1 MFNSVI
7 IKSFSYIFFL
17 LDYLDIIKV
26 LRSKIAETDDLIT
39 IKKNAKAEFSYSL
52 SRNLLKTISNL
63 SMEVIS
69 LN

>member
-1 MFNSVI
+1 M
-7 IKSFSYIFFL
+7 

>member
-1 MFNSVI
+1 MVNM
-7 IKSFSYIFFL
+7 
-17 LDYLDIIKV
+17 
-26 LRSKIAETDDLIT
+26 LRTKIAEAEDLIA

-69 LN
+69 LNQVVIKGIQMIDINLR

>member
-1 MFNSVI
+1 M
-7 IKSFSYIFFL
+7 
-17 LDYLDIIKV
+17 KV
-26 LRSKIAETDDLIT
+26 DFGDMVKILRTKIAEADELIQ

-63 SMEVIS
+63 SMEVIT